1 MHPFLRSSQ
10 TPSLPSLTESDRYC
24 CQTHKICLMHDQF
37 KIPAAQWPDESK
49 VADALASQIM
59 AAMTRQSGAGGEVRH
74 SIPPNVVKG
83 MADIATHIWKAK
95 CKMVDSGTG
104 EVRDDMK
111 RVFRHVDGALETLSH
126 LGLELKDHTGDAF
139 DYGMPLKV
147 VTNQQTE
154 GITRETV
161 IETLR
166 PTIYWQKQIIQHGE
180 VVIGTPTSPPSIP

>member
-1 MHPFLRSSQ
+1 
-10 TPSLPSLTESDRYC
+10 
-24 CQTHKICLMHDQF
+24 MHDQF

-49 VADALASQIM
+49 VAETIANQIM
-59 AAMTRQSGAGGEVRH
+59 TAMARQSGTSGEVRH

-83 MADIATHIWKAK
+83 MADIATNIWKAK
-95 CKMVDSGTG
+95 CKMIDSGTG
-104 EVRDDMK
+104 EVREDMK
-111 RVFRHVDGALETLSH
+111 RVFRHVDGALETLST

-147 VTNQQTE
+147 VTTQESQ
-154 GITRETV
+154 GITRETI

-180 VVIGTPTSPPSIP
+180 VVIGTPPAPSPSSP